1 MNHWTPDQLDA
12 LGRANELQIATE
24 RTDGTLR
31 SFVPIW
37 VVRVEDAVFIR
48 AYHGPRGSW
57 YRQALRSG
65 RARIRVPR
73 LDSAVTFSTPEAS
86 LAGAVDAA
94 YRAKYGSGMYVDAMV
109 TDDAAAATLQLH
121 PAD

>member
-1 MNHWTPDQLDA
+1 MTRWTADQLDA
-12 LGRANELQIATE
+12 LGRANELRIATE

-37 VVRVEDAVFIR
+37 VVRVDDAVYIR
-48 AYHGPRGSW
+48 AYHGPSGSW

-65 RARIRVPR
+65 RARIRVPH
-73 LDSAVTFSTPEAS
+73 LETTVTFSSPEPP
-86 LAGAVDAA
+86 LAGAIDAA